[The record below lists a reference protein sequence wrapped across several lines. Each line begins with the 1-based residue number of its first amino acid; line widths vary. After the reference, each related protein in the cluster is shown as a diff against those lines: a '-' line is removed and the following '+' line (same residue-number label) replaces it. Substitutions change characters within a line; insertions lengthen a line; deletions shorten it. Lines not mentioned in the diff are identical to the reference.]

1 MQDAIPSPFVRNFQ
15 RLGPIT
21 PAEQY
26 RLDSLTAE
34 EHRIAAR
41 RKLIDDG
48 RRSHQVFIVKQGWVA
63 EFKQLPDGGRQ
74 ILSFRLP
81 GEVIGIECLAYEMAL
96 HATATLTDCVVACVS
111 RAAFEVLQR
120 DHPRLMSALFLL
132 TLRDRAILNGW
143 LINLGRRAAF
153 IRVTHLLLELTQR
166 LQIRGI
172 AGGPHIPLPLTQ
184 QDIADSTGLTTSYVN
199 RIIQDLRQRGLVR
212 LRDHILEILRPEELA
227 RLAGF
232 KPDYLQ
238 FFPQMA
244 NPPAADASLGEAIA
258 PQDLRSPV

>member
-1 MQDAIPSPFVRNFQ
+1 MQDATPSSFVRIFQ
-15 RLGPIT
+15 RLGSIT
-21 PAEQY
+21 PAEQCH
-26 RLDSLTAE
+26 LDSLTAE

-48 RRSHQVFIVKQGWVA
+48 RHLHQMFIVKQGWVA

-81 GEVIGIECLAYEMAL
+81 GEVIGIECLAYDMAL
-96 HATATLTDCVVACVS
+96 HAAVTLTDCVVASIS
-111 RAAFEVLQR
+111 RTALEHFQR
-120 DHPRLMSALFLL
+120 DHPRLMAALFLL

-143 LINLGRRAAF
+143 LTNVGRRPAF
-153 IRVTHLLLELTQR
+153 IRVIHLLLELTQR
-166 LQIRGI
+166 LQLRGL
-172 AGGPHIPLPLTQ
+172 AGGPDIPLPLTQ

-199 RIIQDLRQRGLVR
+199 RILQDLRQRGLVH
-212 LRDHILEILRPEELA
+212 LRNHILEILRPEELA

-238 FFPQMA
+238 FSPQMW
-244 NPPAADASLGEAIA
+244 NPLAPVASFGDIAA
-258 PQDLRSPV
+258 PNDLRSRA